1 MIFLDNASTTMLC
14 QSAVESL
21 VRYST
26 VDYFNPSA
34 NYLVGYENFK
44 KITDTKKHLCDK
56 LGVKFNNNIIFTGSA
71 TEATNLAIFG
81 SYRKFWKKAIF
92 SSGEHPSVY
101 NSALALKEKG
111 VDVVFID
118 LLENGTVNLKQLESE
133 LNDDVAFV
141 SIMQVS
147 NETGA
152 INDISKI
159 SAICKRKSPRALLHV
174 DGVQAFGKT
183 HENISAFD
191 IDFYTISAHKF
202 HGPKGLGV
210 LYAKNPQKLNPIVY
224 GGGQEYGLRSGT
236 ENLPAIMALDS
247 ALENLGDISEQK
259 IKISSLNALFKSE
272 FLTRL
277 DKEIPVKI
285 LSGENFSPYIM
296 SISFNGIK
304 GQVLQNL
311 CDKNGLLIST
321 GSACSSKKSGNRILE
336 NMGYSSDEILG
347 NIRVSFS
354 RYTTEEDAIQGA
366 KILAD
371 CANELWRNTR

>member
-159 SAICKRKSPRALLHV
+159 SAICKQKSPRALLHV

-183 HENISAFD
+183 HENIYAFD